1 MQPLDELTAI
11 AAPFADSDINTDQ
24 IVPARFLSR
33 PRHVGFADCLFHDLR
48 YTADGEEQT
57 GFVLNH
63 PAYKCA
69 KILVAGGNFGCGSAR
84 EQAVYALS
92 DYGFRVVIAPS
103 MGDIFRTNCFQNGL
117 APIILPKDAVTDL
130 LRWLLER
137 PGACVGITL
146 TKALVQMPSGAIH
159 PFTMDR
165 FQRELLLLGRAEID
179 VTLGEMGKIA
189 AFEARHRIW

>member
-1 MQPLDELTAI
+1 MQPLDDLTAI
-11 AAPFADSDINTDQ
+11 AAPFADSDIDTDQ

-33 PRHVGFADCLFHDLR
+33 PRDMGFAECLFHDLR
-48 YTADGEEQT
+48 YTADGEERA
-57 GFVLNH
+57 GFVLNR

-69 KILVAGGNFGCGSAR
+69 RILVADGNFGCGSAR

-92 DYGFRVVIAPS
+92 DYGFRAVIAPS

-117 APIILPKDAVTDL
+117 APIILPKDTVTAML
-130 LRWLLER
+130 SGLLER
-137 PGACVGITL
+137 PGACVGIKL
-146 TKALVQMPSGAIH
+146 AKALVQAPSGAVH

-165 FQRELLLLGRAEID
+165 FQTELLLEGRAEID
-179 VTLGEMGKIA
+179 VTLGEMAKIT